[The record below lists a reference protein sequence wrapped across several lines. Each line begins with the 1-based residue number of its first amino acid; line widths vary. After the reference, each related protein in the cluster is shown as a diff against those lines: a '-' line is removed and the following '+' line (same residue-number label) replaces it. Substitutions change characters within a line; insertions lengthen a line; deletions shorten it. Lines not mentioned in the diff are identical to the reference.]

1 MSDTHMTFDPAEL
14 DFMDS
19 LDKQE
24 EVWQSTKRA
33 LHAQKD
39 IMEQAKWTIE
49 RLERQLDALGEARI
63 AFKEFRT
70 K

>member
-1 MSDTHMTFDPAEL
+1 MTFDQAEL

-24 EVWQSTKRA
+24 EIWQATKRA
-33 LHAQKD
+33 IRDQRD
-39 IMEQAKWTIE
+39 IMERAQWTIE

-63 AFKEFRT
+63 AFKEFRI

>member
-1 MSDTHMTFDPAEL
+1 MTFDPAEL

-24 EVWQSTKRA
+24 EIWQATKRA
-33 LHAQKD
+33 IRAQRD
-39 IMEQAKWTIE
+39 IMERAQWTIE

-63 AFKEFRT
+63 AFKEFRI

>member
-1 MSDTHMTFDPAEL
+1 MTFDPAEL

>member
-1 MSDTHMTFDPAEL
+1 MTFDPAEL

-24 EVWQSTKRA
+24 EIWQATKRA

>member
-1 MSDTHMTFDPAEL
+1 MTFDPAEL

-24 EVWQSTKRA
+24 EIWQATKRA
-33 LHAQKD
+33 IRTQRD
-39 IMEQAKWTIE
+39 IMERAQWTIE

-63 AFKEFRT
+63 AFKEFRI

>member
-24 EVWQSTKRA
+24 EIWQATKRA